1 MPRFRVLD
9 PLRPENTS
17 RRGLPLGPDEIL
29 SLDNELPA
37 GEVPK
42 VLVERCSDRR
52 VFVSNPDGVSE
63 AFGLDRLDRSSVGFR
78 LAPGSFLG
86 RAGLLAEYRS
96 EPVKC
101 GAVEPSP
108 PFRPQWSGYLH
119 HPKRVPGVG
128 APSMRRA
135 DGRRVRPHTVYY
147 PDNRSFFVPSD
158 YPLHCIGRLD
168 VWDVPGSSNFRT
180 GTATLVGARTI
191 VATAHQMP
199 RDGSP
204 GKWGALFTPAY
215 YNGISMAGM
224 ASWCEAYRAA
234 TIVVSDSTQAFDLSV
249 LKLYDPLGTALGW
262 FGSRTYNSDWEDES
276 RWSLI
281 GYPGYAADFNSGAAW
296 PTVENGIRVVDDDP
310 DGSFAEIEHMGD
322 ASDGNSGGPLF
333 GTWPEGPY
341 IIGVHSS
348 SEYRTIWT
356 PFGDIVAENNNV
368 AAGGSGMVDMI
379 RNALADW
386 P

>member
-1 MPRFRVLD
+1 MPRFKVLD
-9 PLRPENTS
+9 PS
-17 RRGLPLGPDEIL
+17 
-29 SLDNELPA
+29 
-37 GEVPK
+37 
-42 VLVERCSDRR
+42 
-52 VFVSNPDGVSE
+52 
-63 AFGLDRLDRSSVGFR
+63 
-78 LAPGSFLG
+78 SFLG
-86 RAGLLAEYRS
+86 RAGLAAEYRS
-96 EPVKC
+96 EPVER

-108 PFRPQWSGYLH
+108 PFRPQWSGYLY
-119 HPKRVPGVG
+119 HPKRAPGRA
-128 APSMRRA
+128 APSLRRA
-135 DGRRVRPHTVYY
+135 DGRRMRAHNVYY
-147 PDNRSFFVPSD
+147 PDNRSFFVPSN

-168 VWDVPGSSNFRT
+168 VWDVPGSSSIRS
-180 GTATLVGARTI
+180 GTATLVGPRTI
-191 VATAHQMP
+191 VTAAHCMP

-215 YNGISMAGM
+215 FNGISMVGM
-224 ASWCEAYRAA
+224 ASWCEAYRMA
-234 TIVVSDSTQAFDLSV
+234 TTVVSDSTQAFDV
-249 LKLYDPLGTALGW
+249 AVMKLYDPLGEALGW
-262 FGSRTYNSDWEDES
+262 FGSRSYDSDWEDES

-281 GYPGYAADFNSGAAW
+281 GYPGYAADFNSGGEW

-341 IIGVHSS
+341 IIGVHSGG
-348 SEYRTIWT
+348 EYRMIWT

-368 AAGGSGMVDMI
+368 AAGGSGMANMI